1 MDNMVLQTEKT
12 QIGNAGSNT
21 GKDLVANRARL
32 GTKQKVK
39 LLWNSIRENGFI
51 WTCLLSIY
59 YISSGIAEASF
70 DKLQRV
76 KIERQLPGTSGL
88 KTNKEIWENWNWA
101 AGGEEWTPS
110 PEWKESLTNNVL
122 RKYIRPGGH
131 ILEIGPGAGRWTG
144 VLVEMSGTFTAV
156 DIAESCIRICR
167 QQYGDKLGTTFLV
180 GNGQDLAGVA
190 DASIDSLWSFDVFV
204 HINVSETA
212 RYVNE
217 FKRVMRSGS
226 VGVVHH
232 GRDGGLS
239 GGWRS
244 NLTSAA
250 FRRLLQDAGFRVV
263 REFQTWQHDGKEYPV
278 GLYHDEVTVFS
289 LP

>member
-1 MDNMVLQTEKT
+1 MVLQTEKT
-12 QIGNAGSNT
+12 EIGNAGANT

-32 GTKQKVK
+32 GTRQKVK
-39 LLWNSIRENGFI
+39 LLWNSIRENGLL
-51 WTCLLSIY
+51 WTCLLSVY
-59 YISSGIAEASF
+59 YLSSGIAEASF

-76 KIERQLPGTSGL
+76 KLERQLPGTSGL

-110 PEWKESLTNNVL
+110 PEWKESLIKNVL

-144 VLVEMSGTFTAV
+144 ILVEMADTFTAV

-167 QQYGDKLGTTFLV
+167 QQYGDKAGTTFLV

-204 HINVSETA
+204 HINVGETA
-212 RYVNE
+212 RYVSE
-217 FKRVMRSGS
+217 FKRVMRAGS

-250 FRRLLQDAGFRVV
+250 FRRLLQDAGFRVL
-263 REFQTWQHDGKEYPV
+263 REFQTWQDAGQGYPV
-278 GLYHDEVTVFS
+278 GLYHDEVTVFCV
-289 LP
+289 P

>member
-1 MDNMVLQTEKT
+1 MVLQKEKVE
-12 QIGNAGSNT
+12 IGNAGSNT
-21 GKDLVANRARL
+21 GKDLVQNRARL
-32 GTKQKVK
+32 RLKQKIK
-39 LLWNSIRENGFI
+39 LLWNSIRENGLI
-51 WTCLLSIY
+51 WTSLLSVY

-70 DKLQRV
+70 AKLQRV
-76 KIERQLPGTSGL
+76 KLEEQLPGTSGL
-88 KTNKEIWENWNWA
+88 KANKEIWENWNWDG
-101 AGGEEWTPS
+101 GGEEWTPS
-110 PEWKESLTNNVL
+110 LEWKESLINNVL
-122 RKYIRPGGH
+122 RQYIRPGGH

-144 VLVEMSGTFTAV
+144 VLVEMADTFTAV

-167 QQYGDKLGTTFLV
+167 QQYGDKPGTTFLV
-180 GNGQDLAGVA
+180 GNGQDLAGIA
-190 DASIDSLWSFDVFV
+190 DATIDSIWSFDVFV
-204 HINVSETA
+204 HINVGETA

-250 FRRLLQDAGFRVV
+250 FRGLLQGAGFRVL
-263 REFQTWQHDGKEYPV
+263 REFQTWQDSGKEYPV
-278 GLYHDEVTVFS
+278 GLYQDEITVFS
-289 LP
+289 MP